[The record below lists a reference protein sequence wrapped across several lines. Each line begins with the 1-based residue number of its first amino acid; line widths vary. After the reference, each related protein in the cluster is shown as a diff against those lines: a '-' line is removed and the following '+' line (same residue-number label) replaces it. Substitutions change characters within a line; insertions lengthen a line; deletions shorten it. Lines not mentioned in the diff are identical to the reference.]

1 MTDLPYSLIVEATE
15 EPDFFAFYSPGLE
28 GFSGIG
34 HSIEDCLYQAR
45 WAMKEHFGLLE
56 SQGLQ
61 VPARSTDPKITIQ
74 TQGKRP
80 QRTSR
85 SSAHRTANIEEPDR
99 EQRLFSQDYAIA
111 RGCFGNRTSGPS

>member
-74 TQGKRP
+74 SAREAATAYLAIVSPSYRQYRGTRP
-80 QRTSR
+80 
-85 SSAHRTANIEEPDR
+85 
-99 EQRLFSQDYAIA
+99 
-111 RGCFGNRTSGPS
+111 